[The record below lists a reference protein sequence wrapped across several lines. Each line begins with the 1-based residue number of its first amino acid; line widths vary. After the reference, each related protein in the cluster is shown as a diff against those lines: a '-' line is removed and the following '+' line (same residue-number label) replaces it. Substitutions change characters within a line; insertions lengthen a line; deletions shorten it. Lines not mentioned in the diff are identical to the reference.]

1 MRLDKYISKALGV
14 TRKEAK
20 EIIKRGEV
28 TVDGKVVKKADFQV
42 PDGAQVLVDGQR
54 VEAKDKVYI
63 MLNKP
68 KGYLS
73 TTERDKDYPS
83 FLDLIPEYEHLEPF
97 AAGRLDV
104 DAEGFLLVTNDGQ
117 LAHRITHPKWKV
129 PKTYEVIL
137 EKPLSKEDIEK
148 LRKGEVVVEGK
159 PVAVQKV
166 EVLDPNR
173 VLLTITEGRFHI
185 VKRTFESLG
194 NKVVNLKRVAIG
206 DIKLDEDLLEG
217 YYREL
222 TEEEVQK
229 LKRSV
234 GLSDEEND

>member
-20 EIIKRGEV
+20 DIIRRGEV
-28 TVDGKVVKKADFQV
+28 VVNGKVVKKADYKV
-42 PDGAQVLVDGQR
+42 PEGAQVLVDGAR
-54 VEAKDKVYI
+54 MEAKEKVYI

-83 FLDLIPEYEHLEPF
+83 FLDLIPEYEHLKPF

-104 DAEGFLLVTNDGQ
+104 DSEGLLLITTDGE
-117 LAHRITHPKWKV
+117 LAHRLTHPKWKV

-137 EKPLSKEDIEK
+137 EKPLTEKDAEKILKGVEIE
-148 LRKGEVVVEGK
+148 GEPVRVE
-159 PVAVQKV
+159 KV
-166 EVLDPNR
+166 EIDKENPAHAFI
-173 VLLTITEGRFHI
+173 TITEGRYRI
-185 VKRTFESLG
+185 VRRLFEKLG
-194 NKVVNLKRVAIG
+194 NKVLNLKRISIG
-206 DIKLDEDLLEG
+206 SLKLDEELLEG

-222 TEEEVQK
+222 TEEEIKRLKKEVK
-229 LKRSV
+229 L
-234 GLSDEEND
+234 D

>member
-1 MRLDKYISKALGV
+1 MRLDRYVSKALGI

-20 EIIKRGEV
+20 ELIRKGEV
-28 TVDGKVVKKADFQV
+28 KVDNEVVKKADYKV
-42 PDGAQVLVDGQR
+42 PEGTSVFVEGQK

-129 PKTYEVIL
+129 PKTYEVLL
-137 EKPLSKEDIEK
+137 EKPLSEEDIEK
-148 LRKGEVVVEGK
+148 LQKGKVVVEGK
-159 PVAVQKV
+159 PVAVERV

-173 VLLTITEGRFHI
+173 VLLTITEGRYHI
-185 VKRTFESLG
+185 VKKTFERLG
-194 NKVVNLKRVAIG
+194 NRVLNLKRVAIG

-222 TEEEVQK
+222 TEEEVQR

-234 GLSDEEND
+234 GLDKG

>member
-14 TRKEAK
+14 PRKEAK

-28 TVDGKVVKKADFQV
+28 TVNGEVVKKADYKV
-42 PDGAQVLVDGQR
+42 PEGAEVLVEGQK
-54 VEAKDKVYI
+54 VEAKEKIYLMV
-63 MLNKP
+63 NKP

-83 FLDLIPEYEHLEPF
+83 FLDLIPEYEHYQPF

-104 DAEGFLLVTNDGQ
+104 DSEGFLLVTNDGE

-137 EKPLSKEDIEK
+137 EKPLTEQDVEK
-148 LRKGEVVVEGK
+148 ILKGVEIEGK
-159 PVAVQKV
+159 PVAVSSV
-166 EVLDPNR
+166 ELDKDNPRR
-173 VLLTITEGRFHI
+173 VFITVTEGRYRI
-185 VKRTFESLG
+185 VRRLFEKLG
-194 NKVVNLKRVAIG
+194 NKVVNLKRIAIG
-206 DIKLDEDLLEG
+206 GIKLDEDLAEG

-222 TEEEVQK
+222 TDEEIGK
-229 LKRSV
+229 LKKD
-234 GLSDEEND
+234 LKLD